1 MQTWRQGLG
10 ERGSRKQRFENACAA
25 EGAGQGCFPWP
36 PALFL
41 DEHTAGFTV
50 LGLPSQRDHFRR
62 RSICM
67 STCPVALE
75 QGLDGAYKQPLT
87 DGQDK
92 GNPGSPTFRAR
103 FDHFCAAGRGE
114 QEALGAPQVYRAV
127 GVREAWRKRHSTVA
141 HTRRVLGGTG
151 RLPG

>member
-41 DEHTAGFTV
+41 DEHTAGPA
-50 LGLPSQRDHFRR
+50 LPEGSFQET
-62 RSICM
+62 SICM

-75 QGLDGAYKQPLT
+75 QRLDGAYKQPLT

-114 QEALGAPQVYRAV
+114 QEALGAPQVYRAA

-151 RLPG
+151 RLRG